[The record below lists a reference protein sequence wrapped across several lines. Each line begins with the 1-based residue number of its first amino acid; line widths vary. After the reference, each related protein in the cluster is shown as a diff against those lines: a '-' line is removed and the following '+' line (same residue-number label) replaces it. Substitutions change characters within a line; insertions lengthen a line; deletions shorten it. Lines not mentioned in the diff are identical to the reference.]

1 MFDSTGGSIIEAEQL
16 SEPLLL
22 FQTNVPEAIERDSV
36 ESSSNATRRSSSK
49 YSSSTKSMDYEQRNY
64 DGRKCDK
71 CSGKIAASE
80 TKSITP
86 KLCAS
91 CKVIGSGGGGGRSIA

>member
-1 MFDSTGGSIIEAEQL
+1 LYGRKNVGITIGPQHEERSPPTINIIHVL
-16 SEPLLL
+16 KFRCL
-22 FQTNVPEAIERDSV
+22 
-36 ESSSNATRRSSSK
+36 
-49 YSSSTKSMDYEQRNY
+49 NY

-80 TKSITP
+80 TKSISP